1 VDVQAMAYTSKLF
14 KECQGH
20 ALGEGT
26 DLWARLGDE
35 IKSVKVA
42 EPCSLPGLHTW
53 MVGVV

>member
-1 VDVQAMAYTSKLF
+1 MAYTSKLF